1 MYIPDIIKKKRD
13 GGQLSEQEIEYIIGR
28 YVSGELP
35 DYQMS
40 ALLMACFINGMGTDE
55 TSCLTKS
62 MMNSGDAYHFD
73 DIEGIKADK
82 HSTGG
87 VGDKVSIPLAPVL
100 AQLGFYVPMV
110 SGRGLGHTGG
120 TLDKL
125 ESIEGFDVELD
136 SNQFREILK
145 KNRVVMAG
153 QTDRFVPADKKL
165 YALRDVTGTVESIPL
180 ITASIMSKKLS
191 EGIDSLVLDVKCG
204 NGAFMKDFNSAREL
218 ADNMFETGMQFSKKM
233 LYIISDM
240 SRVLGN
246 TAGNGIEIDESVKIL
261 KNELKNDTYTIVKK
275 LASMLLIANNLAPD
289 NDRAG
294 KMVDS
299 VIEDGSAYERFE
311 QMVNLQG
318 GNVKKLSRGDLI
330 YNRSIAVKTEC
341 SGYIDSMDTYAIGV
355 SLIHM
360 NAGRNKK
367 DDRIDHKTGIRVLKK
382 TGDFVEKDDD
392 IFIIHYRDN
401 YENAMKI
408 LADSFTLSDEKPPE
422 IQLIKSERTQ

>member
-13 GGQLSEQEIEYIIGR
+13 GGQLSKQDIEYIISS
-28 YVSGELP
+28 YVSGDVP

-40 ALLMACFINGMGTDE
+40 ALLMACFINGMETDE
-55 TSCLTKS
+55 TAYLTRS
-62 MMNSGDAYHFD
+62 MMNSGEMYQFD

-100 AQLGFYVPMV
+100 AELGFYVPMV

-136 SNQFREILK
+136 SKQFREILK

-204 NGAFMKDFNSAREL
+204 NGAFMKDLKSAREL
-218 ADNMFETGMQFSKKM
+218 ADNMFETGRQFSKKM

-261 KNELKNDTYTIVKK
+261 KGQLKNDTYIIMKK
-275 LASMLLIANNLAPD
+275 LASMLLIANNIAQNSD
-289 NDRAG
+289 KAG
-294 KMVDS
+294 EMVDS
-299 VIEDGSAYERFE
+299 VIENGSAYERFE
-311 QMVNLQG
+311 QMVMLQG
-318 GNVKKLSRGDLI
+318 GNVKKLSRGDLV
-330 YNRSIAVKTEC
+330 YNRSIAVKATR
-341 SGYIDSMDTYAIGV
+341 SGYMESMDTYSIGV

-367 DDRIDHKTGIRVLKK
+367 EDKIDHKTGIRVLKK
-382 TGDFVEKDDD
+382 TGDFVEENDDV
-392 IFIIHYRDN
+392 FIIHYKDK
-401 YENAMKI
+401 YEDTMEI
-408 LADSFTLSDEKPPE
+408 LSHSFTLSDKKPGE
-422 IQLIKSERTQ
+422 IQLIKSERIE

>member
-13 GGQLSEQEIEYIIGR
+13 GGQLSEEEIEYIIGR

-40 ALLMACFINGMGTDE
+40 ALLMACFINGIETDE
-55 TSCLTKS
+55 TSYLTKS
-62 MMNSGDAYHFD
+62 MMNSGDAYQFD

-100 AQLGFYVPMV
+100 AELGFYVPMV

-136 SNQFREILK
+136 SNQFRDILK

-153 QTDRFVPADKKL
+153 QTDQFVPADKKL

-218 ADNMFETGMQFSKKM
+218 ADSMFETGRQFSKKM

-275 LASMLLIANNLAPD
+275 LASMLLTANNLAPD
-289 NDRAG
+289 NDKAG

-299 VIEDGSAYERFE
+299 VIEDGRAYERFE

-318 GNVKKLSRGDLI
+318 GNVKKLSQGDLI
-330 YNRSIAVKTEC
+330 YNRSIAVKAKC

-401 YENAMKI
+401 YEDTMKI
-408 LADSFTLSDEKPPE
+408 LTDAFTLSNEKPPE